1 MVRAQIVLDE
11 ATAQKL
17 HAVSERSQK
26 SMSEIVRQA
35 LVFYFQHREPDTSW
49 FGALHPSKVRPRKGA
64 STKQV
69 SHDWDD
75 IQRSV
80 AAARKREGKRWGRE

>member
-17 HAVSERSQK
+17 HVVSERSRK

-35 LVFYFQHREPDTSW
+35 LVFYFQHREPDVSW
-49 FGALHPSKVRPRKGA
+49 FGSLHPSKVGPTKGER
-64 STKQV
+64 TKPI
-69 SHDWDD
+69 SHDWED
-75 IQRSV
+75 IRRSV
-80 AAARKREGKRWGRE
+80 AAGHKREGKRYR